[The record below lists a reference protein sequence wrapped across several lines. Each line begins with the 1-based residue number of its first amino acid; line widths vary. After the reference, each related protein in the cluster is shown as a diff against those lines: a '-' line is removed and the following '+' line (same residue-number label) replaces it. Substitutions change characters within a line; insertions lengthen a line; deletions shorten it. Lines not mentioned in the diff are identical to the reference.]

1 MYRIPFTL
9 LFFPIRFRKYKAYPR
24 GKGIEKHARK
34 DNLSSQNV
42 TNVTNVTANF
52 EGYIYGPKDE
62 PRIIILIIY
71 IYIYIL

>member
-1 MYRIPFTL
+1 MTHKPSLIVKIEIRNIVKSSQPFL
-9 LFFPIRFRKYKAYPR
+9 
-24 GKGIEKHARK
+24 GK

-62 PRIIILIIY
+62 PQIIILIIY
-71 IYIYIL
+71 IYIL